1 VARSNPPPPDASVPP
16 SADEPPA
23 ELTTLAL
30 TLAANA
36 GGQRFDVA
44 LARALPQYSRS
55 RLRMWIDAGRVTL
68 DDRVADA
75 TRKVWGGERVTVQA
89 AADEDEAAHAPEAI
103 ALSIVHE
110 DDTLIVLDKPAG
122 LVVHPGAG
130 NRGGTLQNALLHHA
144 PALAS
149 VPRAGIVHRLDK
161 DTSGLLVVA
170 KTITAQTS
178 LVRQLAARTV
188 KRQYQALAMGDI
200 ARGGTVDAPI
210 GRHPTR
216 RTTMAV
222 VATGKP
228 ARTHYEV
235 VERFGIATLL
245 ACRLET
251 GRTHQIRVH
260 LASLGHPLVGD
271 PAYGKRGPIAFWR
284 QALHAAR
291 LGLVHPETGSPC
303 EWHAAL
309 PADFVALLASL
320 RSQKTTA

>member
-1 VARSNPPPPDASVPP
+1 MPALAPSDPAREPASETRTV
-16 SADEPPA
+16 
-23 ELTTLAL
+23 L
-30 TLAANA
+30 LAANVA
-36 GGQRFDVA
+36 GRRFDAA
-44 LARALPQYSRS
+44 LADALPEYSRS
-55 RLRMWIDAGRVTL
+55 RLRAWIDAGRVTL
-68 DDRVADA
+68 DDRIADP
-75 TRKVWGGERVTVQA
+75 TRKVWGGERIVVRIEPDTGEGVL
-89 AADEDEAAHAPEAI
+89 APEAI

-110 DDTLIVLDKPAG
+110 DDALIVLDKPAG

-144 PALAS
+144 PELAS

-161 DTSGLLVVA
+161 ETSGLLVVA

-188 KRQYQALAMGDI
+188 KRQYLALASGDLM
-200 ARGGTVDAPI
+200 RGGTVDAPI

-222 VATGKP
+222 VASGKP

-235 VERFGIATLL
+235 IERFGVATLL
-245 ACRLET
+245 SCRLET

-271 PAYGKRGPIAFWR
+271 PAYGKRGPIAFAR

-291 LGLVHPETGSPC
+291 LGLVHPVTGRAC
-303 EWHAAL
+303 EWNAPL
-309 PADFVALLASL
+309 PADFASL
-320 RSQKTTA
+320 LETLRSRSSHA

>member
-1 VARSNPPPPDASVPP
+1 MEAPVPADAAAP
-16 SADEPPA
+16 
-23 ELTTLAL
+23 THAL
-30 TLAANA
+30 TLAPDAA
-36 GGQRFDVA
+36 GDRFDAA

-68 DDRVADA
+68 DNRVAEA
-75 TRKVWGGERVTVQA
+75 TRKVWGGERVVVRA
-89 AADEDEAAHAPEAI
+89 VVEANDTALAPEAI
-103 ALSIVHE
+103 ALAIVHE

-144 PALAS
+144 PQLAS

-170 KTITAQTS
+170 KTVTAQTS

-188 KRQYQALAMGDI
+188 KRHYQALASGDI
-200 ARGGTVDAPI
+200 ARGGVVDAPI

-222 VATGKP
+222 VTTGKP

-235 VERFGIATLL
+235 VERLGIATLL

-271 PAYGKRGPIAFWR
+271 PAYGKRGSIAFAR

-291 LGLVHPETGSPC
+291 LGLVHPSTGRVC
-303 EWHAAL
+303 EWHSVL
-309 PADFVALLASL
+309 PADFVALLDSL
-320 RSQKTTA
+320 RKPRSSA